1 MSIATQIVVAISRSL
16 QIAPFLIS
24 SQFSIFRSAM
34 AERNPGHQHVSA
46 DSSVLSL
53 THLHG
58 KLSPV
63 AYRTSSGDLYWDLG
77 YVFDHLA
84 QHGGET
90 SSSFKLTQLI
100 EKLCEEDDLLSDRDF
115 HSRQRVMRPAI

>member
-1 MSIATQIVVAISRSL
+1 
-16 QIAPFLIS
+16 
-24 SQFSIFRSAM
+24 M